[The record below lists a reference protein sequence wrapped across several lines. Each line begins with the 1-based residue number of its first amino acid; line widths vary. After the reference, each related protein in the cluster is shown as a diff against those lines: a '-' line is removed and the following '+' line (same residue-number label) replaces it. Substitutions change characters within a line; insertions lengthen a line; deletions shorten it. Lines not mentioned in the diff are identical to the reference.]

1 MSSINGSQAL
11 SILGGSEGAVDNSVD
26 LPVSKELLG
35 KSRGKNKSGFSFG
48 KVQLDIGNNPYARTA
63 YDQILQ
69 AAVANG
75 VISQDDADFVMTY
88 SGVRRPD
95 LPRPDMDL
103 ALAQRYREA
112 IDRLNATMFD
122 PKSAMAPQVSQIIA
136 AQQRAYLDKELVPA
150 VNRFLKSHTTG
161 VFDPNDPNYATAVA
175 ALVAA
180 KNRTGNLS
188 RLTQLLKI
196 TPLQTWMRLKR
207 LTEDI

>member
-48 KVQLDIGNNPYARTA
+48 KVQLDIGKNPYARTA

-88 SGVRRPD
+88 CGVRTPD
-95 LPRPDMDL
+95 HP
-103 ALAQRYREA
+103 
-112 IDRLNATMFD
+112 
-122 PKSAMAPQVSQIIA
+122 
-136 AQQRAYLDKELVPA
+136 
-150 VNRFLKSHTTG
+150 
-161 VFDPNDPNYATAVA
+161 
-175 ALVAA
+175 
-180 KNRTGNLS
+180 
-188 RLTQLLKI
+188 
-196 TPLQTWMRLKR
+196 
-207 LTEDI
+207 